1 MRLVGRNGN
10 LLSLVPIGY
19 EFPGVKA
26 DKYNDWIYGGGLN

>member
-1 MRLVGRNGN
+1 MRFIGRNGN